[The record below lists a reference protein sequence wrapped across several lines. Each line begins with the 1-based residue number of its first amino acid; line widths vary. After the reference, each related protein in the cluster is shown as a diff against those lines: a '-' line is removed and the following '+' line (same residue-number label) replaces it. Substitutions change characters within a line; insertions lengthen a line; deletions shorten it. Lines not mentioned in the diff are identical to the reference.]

1 MNKSNVICSYYCTD
15 SCLLTNDCKSML
27 KQILCFCGYYSS
39 EIQKII
45 SCNKRMIKR
54 RYETFNIKII
64 VAEDIFL
71 PYMTFMIF
79 NLIWISLDDL
89 CSQITN

>member
-1 MNKSNVICSYYCTD
+1 
-15 SCLLTNDCKSML
+15 
-27 KQILCFCGYYSS
+27 
-39 EIQKII
+39 
-45 SCNKRMIKR
+45 MIKR